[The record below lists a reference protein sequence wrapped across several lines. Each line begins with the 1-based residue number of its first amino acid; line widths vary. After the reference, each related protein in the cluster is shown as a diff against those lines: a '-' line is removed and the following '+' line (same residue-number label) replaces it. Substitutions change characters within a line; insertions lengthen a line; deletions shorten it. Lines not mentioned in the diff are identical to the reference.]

1 MLDKLKLVAELQK
14 SISGLFQDTS
24 LELDAARRI
33 FEWLCDHPEIHEL
46 IKKLQSPYP
55 VPLWRG
61 ALQAVF
67 CEELQ
72 KHPYGVVATD
82 GSQIYPDKHQGV
94 SCYLIN
100 TGVVQFVYGH
110 KSSVRLF
117 SEPTVVTSLDDP
129 DMTEDMV
136 NCRRGELEFERGLIE
151 TSKARA
157 AQPDI
162 PHLYL
167 CDGSLIFW
175 HLEAKSPQVKERF
188 LKRYIELLDGF
199 YKERLLIAGYISLPK
214 SKELVALLR
223 NCISQ
228 GLVKEL
234 ITLDTIIDT
243 HLTSFF
249 LPVNHRT
256 TVFTHNSA
264 LAESYPPHLV
274 PCFVYL
280 HLPTEIARIEI
291 PRWVAQDPEALSTVI
306 GIIKDQAT
314 KGNGYPVAL
323 SEAHEQAVVK
333 GPDREFF
340 FDMVYKLGITHNQRL
355 HPSQKSLKKRF
366 VSV

>member
-1 MLDKLKLVAELQK
+1 M
-14 SISGLFQDTS
+14 
-24 LELDAARRI
+24 
-33 FEWLCDHPEIHEL
+33 
-46 IKKLQSPYP
+46 QSPYP
-55 VPLWRG
+55 VPLWQG
-61 ALQAVF
+61 PLEAVYS
-67 CEELQ
+67 EEPQ

-100 TGVVQFVYGH
+100 TGVVEFVYGQM
-110 KSSVRLF
+110 SSVRLF
-117 SEPTVVTSLDDP
+117 SEPVVGTSLDDP

-136 NCRRGELEFERGLIE
+136 NCRRGELEFEKGLLESSNARG
-151 TSKARA
+151 AH
-157 AQPDI
+157 PGI
-162 PHLYL
+162 PRLYL

-175 HLEAKSPQVKERF
+175 HLENKSPQIKERF

-199 YKERLLIAGYISLPK
+199 YQERLLIAGYISLPK

-223 NCISQ
+223 NCISHK
-228 GLVKEL
+228 LVKED
-234 ITLDTIIDT
+234 TPLDTIIDT
-243 HLTSFF
+243 HLVSFF

-256 TVFTHNSA
+256 TVFAHNSA
-264 LAESYPPHLV
+264 LAGSYPHHLV

-280 HLPTEIARIEI
+280 HLPGEIARIEI
-291 PRWVAQDPEALSTVI
+291 PRWIAEDADALLTVI
-306 GIIKDQAT
+306 AIVKDQAF

-340 FDMVYKLGITHNQRL
+340 FDMVYKLGITRNQRL